1 MNDGCIQGL
10 CIVHTGSL
18 LVSFFLFQL
27 MELKLTVDGLEKERD
42 FYFSKLRDIE
52 LICQEHESENNPV
65 LSKIIDILYAT
76 EVSVLYHQ

>member
-1 MNDGCIQGL
+1 M
-10 CIVHTGSL
+10 
-18 LVSFFLFQL
+18 
-27 MELKLTVDGLEKERD
+27 TVDGLEKERD

-76 EVSVLYHQ
+76 EVCILYQQQIQAALHL